1 MKSDNKHILQNT
13 FSLNRYSKRS
23 IAIITDILLC
33 LISTWFAFFVRLEDY
48 NLISNYNFNKAAII
62 SLVAIPI
69 FWVSGVY
76 RTLFRHAGLSIL
88 FTITLST
95 IAYGVVYFS
104 IITIYETKG
113 VPRIIGILQPILFFL
128 LIVASRFTA
137 KFLLTGTFKQ
147 LGNIKNKENI
157 LIYGAG
163 DIGRQLLISLEN
175 NPQYKVIGFLDD
187 NPQLHRQILLGQKI
201 YDPNKIENLKQNKNI
216 NLILFAI
223 PSINRSKKNEIIK
236 NLSNHQLVVKTLP
249 YLNDIIDGKV
259 SVSDIK
265 DFLVDDLL
273 FRDQI
278 EPDQDLLNKNI
289 KSKSVLV
296 TGAGGTIGAELCRQI
311 IRLKPKIL
319 ILLEFNEF
327 ALYKIKDE
335 LISINK
341 NLKIIP
347 LLSNVQDQ
355 QKLEKIFQTF
365 KVDTIYHTAAY
376 KHVDLV
382 EANICEGVKNN
393 VFGTLAVAKASIN
406 QKVKNLVLISSD
418 KAVRPT
424 NIMGASKRFAELCMQ
439 GLHNMNKDIGTS
451 FSIVRFGNVINSSGS
466 AIPKFRKQIKY
477 GGPVTLTHPDV
488 TRYFMTVTEAA
499 QLVIQAGAMSDNCE
513 VFILDMGESIKI
525 KNLINK
531 MIVLSGLKVKDD
543 KNLDGDIEI
552 NVTGLRPGEK
562 LYEELLIGD
571 NPEKTSHLKI
581 QKIKE
586 PHIPYDQLKIVLND
600 LAIFLNNNETNE
612 VKKLLD
618 KLVKLYT
625 SNSKIVDHIYKEQ
638 IRNDN
643 KKKSIHD
650 NNQINNVVKI
660 K

>member
-1 MKSDNKHILQNT
+1 M
-13 FSLNRYSKRS
+13 
-23 IAIITDILLC
+23 
-33 LISTWFAFFVRLEDY
+33 
-48 NLISNYNFNKAAII
+48 
-62 SLVAIPI
+62 
-69 FWVSGVY
+69 Y

-265 DFLVDDLL
+265 DFLADDLL

>member
-13 FSLNRYSKRS
+13 FSLNRHSKRS

-48 NLISNYNFNKAAII
+48 NLISNYNFNKAVII

-76 RTLFRHAGLSIL
+76 RTLFRYAGLSIL

-95 IAYGVVYFS
+95 LAYGVVYFS
-104 IITIYETKG
+104 IITIYEIKG

-175 NPQYKVIGFLDD
+175 NPQYKVVGFLDD

-236 NLSNHQLVVKTLP
+236 NLLNHQLVVKTLP

-477 GGPVTLTHPDV
+477 GGPITLTHPDV

-499 QLVIQAGAMSDNCE
+499 QLVIQAGAMSDDCE
-513 VFILDMGESIKI
+513 VFILDMGESVKI

-586 PHIPYDQLKIVLND
+586 PTIPYDKLKIALND

-650 NNQINNVVKI
+650 KNQINNVVKI

>member
-1 MKSDNKHILQNT
+1 MKLFNYKFSKNI

-265 DFLVDDLL
+265 DFLADDLL

-335 LISINK
+335 LK
-341 NLKIIP
+341 N
-347 LLSNVQDQ
+347 
-355 QKLEKIFQTF
+355 
-365 KVDTIYHTAAY
+365 
-376 KHVDLV
+376 
-382 EANICEGVKNN
+382 
-393 VFGTLAVAKASIN
+393 
-406 QKVKNLVLISSD
+406 
-418 KAVRPT
+418 
-424 NIMGASKRFAELCMQ
+424 M
-439 GLHNMNKDIGTS
+439 
-451 FSIVRFGNVINSSGS
+451 
-466 AIPKFRKQIKY
+466 
-477 GGPVTLTHPDV
+477 
-488 TRYFMTVTEAA
+488 
-499 QLVIQAGAMSDNCE
+499 
-513 VFILDMGESIKI
+513 
-525 KNLINK
+525 
-531 MIVLSGLKVKDD
+531 
-543 KNLDGDIEI
+543 
-552 NVTGLRPGEK
+552 
-562 LYEELLIGD
+562 
-571 NPEKTSHLKI
+571 
-581 QKIKE
+581 
-586 PHIPYDQLKIVLND
+586 
-600 LAIFLNNNETNE
+600 
-612 VKKLLD
+612 
-618 KLVKLYT
+618 
-625 SNSKIVDHIYKEQ
+625 
-638 IRNDN
+638 
-643 KKKSIHD
+643 
-650 NNQINNVVKI
+650 
-660 K
+660 

>member
-265 DFLVDDLL
+265 DFLADDLL